1 MKGLDIIKLATVSM
15 AMMMVY
21 TCQGSNLHPLIVVP
35 GNGGNQLEARLTV
48 EYKAPSLLCSKQ
60 PPPKKDKEGWF
71 TLWLDI
77 SVLLSQY
84 TQCFAEQMTL
94 YYDADLDDYRN
105 APGVET
111 RVSRFGSTESM
122 LYLDPDF
129 KPFTP
134 YMAALVQSLEKIG
147 YVDGKTLFGA
157 PYDFRYGLAAEGHPS
172 DVGSKFL
179 KDLKTLIESSS
190 ASNGGK
196 PVILVTHSLGGLF
209 VLQLLNRSQP
219 SWRQNYIKH
228 FIALSTPWG
237 GAVEEMLAFASGT
250 TLGVPLVDPL
260 LVRDEERSSE
270 SNLWLMP
277 NPKPF
282 GPKKPLVITPKATY
296 TAYDILQFLDELGI
310 PNAKQRYETR
320 VLPLVDQLEP
330 PGVPVTCV
338 IGTGVETKETLFYGK
353 DGFDKQPEI
362 VYGDGDGTV
371 NMVSLLAVE
380 SEWKETK
387 NQTLKFIRVPGVTHT
402 DILTESAALD
412 EIIGLIDS
420 INSQLV
426 VDFLAN
432 LWLYLGEIFRWKN
445 KKQRSYVCWTIFTV
459 FGKINYVCILNNK
472 TEYRRNK
479 ENERIKHVLNIFEF
493 VQVGKIKPEPILK
506 LIFEIQISKN

>member
-129 KPFTP
+129 KAEVVEDGGDGDSGGGDLGDSEAWGAEEEAGGVVVEGGEDESGEVADGAPEFGPDRGFEAEVGGAWKSGPFTP

-282 GPKKPLVITPKATY
+282 GPKKPLVITPNATY

-338 IGTGVETKETLFYGK
+338 VGTGVETKETLFYGK

-426 VDFLAN
+426 DSLA
-432 LWLYLGEIFRWKN
+432 
-445 KKQRSYVCWTIFTV
+445 SM
-459 FGKINYVCILNNK
+459 
-472 TEYRRNK
+472 
-479 ENERIKHVLNIFEF
+479 
-493 VQVGKIKPEPILK
+493 
-506 LIFEIQISKN
+506 